1 MQYQPQLRRTLLP
14 TENIKYTVRGSNAY
28 RIPDDPQ
35 ADEAHIHS
43 YYEVYLNLSG
53 NVSFL
58 VNNHIY
64 PIKSGDII
72 FTRPEDVHLC
82 IYQAP
87 CYHKHFCMWI
97 DAPADSPL
105 VSFSHRENFS
115 NFLSLPEE
123 SREYIAGLFQKLS
136 YAEHPDH
143 PDHSVLSRTA
153 TLCEIMHF
161 IQNHCVS
168 GTDPVAPPLPEEM
181 QHILTYMNNHFS
193 EIQHI
198 KDVYDRIYISP
209 ATLNRW
215 FRKYIRLSPREFLES
230 KKLAYAKQL
239 LNQGYTVTEA
249 SIHSGFADSSYF
261 ISVFKKKFGVTPRAY
276 KQELGGD
283 GER

>member
-1 MQYQPQLRRTLLP
+1 MLYQPQLRRTLLP
-14 TENIKYTVRGSNAY
+14 TDTIKYTAKGSNAY
-28 RIPDDPQ
+28 RIPNDPQ
-35 ADEAHIHS
+35 ADEAHIHN

-53 NVSFL
+53 EVSFL

-87 CYHKHFCMWI
+87 CYHKHYCLWI

-105 VSFSHRENFS
+105 VAFSHREDFS
-115 NFLSLPEE
+115 NFLSIPEE
-123 SREYIAGLFQKLS
+123 SREYFTNLFHKLS
-136 YAEHPDH
+136 YDETPET
-143 PDHSVLSRTA
+143 SVLSRTA
-153 TLCEIMHF
+153 MLCELMHY
-161 IQNHCVS
+161 IQNHCASKADLVS
-168 GTDPVAPPLPEEM
+168 PPLPEEM
-181 QHILTYMNNHFS
+181 QQILTYMNNHFS

-198 KDVYDRIYISP
+198 KDLYDTVYISP

-215 FRKYIRLSPREFLES
+215 FRKYIHLSPREFLES

-239 LNQGYTVTEA
+239 LNQGFTVTEA
-249 SIHSGFADSSYF
+249 SIQSGFADSSYF
-261 ISVFKKKFGVTPRAY
+261 ISVFKKKFGVTPGIY
-276 KQELGGD
+276 KQEMYGA